1 MKAFVTDSSSM
12 LDAPTA
18 SQWGVRV
25 IPLGVTLDGES
36 FKDGVTL
43 STDEYYRRVAE
54 TEPVVTTSQPSPG
67 EFRRAYED
75 LVAEGATEVHSV
87 HVAEKYSG
95 TLNSAR
101 LAAAE
106 LNVPVHLYD
115 SGTSS
120 YGVAVALSCVAEA
133 VRAGQSPEQ
142 ATEAMER
149 RTELLRT
156 CFYMDRVDVSAR
168 GMETVPSLNEDTALQ
183 TIWTIKADQLLSV
196 GEIATMRQAAEL
208 MLAEALKGSAD
219 IRVAVGIGDLR
230 NQPFAEDL
238 DDLASSESRVLSVR
252 HYRVGP
258 AVAAYLG
265 PNSAGIFW
273 YPEPR

>member
-18 SQWGVRV
+18 SEWGVRV

-36 FKDGVTL
+36 FEDGVTL
-43 STDEYYRRVAE
+43 SIDEYYRRVAE
-54 TEPVVTTSQPSPG
+54 TSPVVTTSQPSPG
-67 EFRRAYED
+67 QFLRTYEE
-75 LVAEGATEVHSV
+75 LVAEGATEIHSV
-87 HVAEKYSG
+87 HVGEKYSG

-106 LNVPVHLYD
+106 IDVPVHLYD

-133 VRAGQSPEQ
+133 IRAGQSPEQ
-142 ATEAMER
+142 ATRALEE

-168 GMETVPSLNEDTALQ
+168 GMETVPSLNENTALQ

-208 MLAEALKGSAD
+208 MFVEALRGSGD

-230 NQPFAEDL
+230 NLPFAEDFAE
-238 DDLASSESRVLSVR
+238 LARSESRVLSVR
-252 HYRVGP
+252 NYRVGP

-273 YPEPR
+273 YPQ

>member
-12 LDAPTA
+12 LDAHTA
-18 SQWGVRV
+18 SEWGVRV
-25 IPLGVTLDGES
+25 IPLGVTLDGDS
-36 FKDGVTL
+36 FEDGVTL
-43 STDEYYRRVAE
+43 STDEYYRRVAA
-54 TEPVVTTSQPSPG
+54 TSPVVTTSQPSPG
-67 EFRRAYED
+67 QFVRTYEE
-75 LVAEGATEVHSV
+75 LVVDGATEIHSV
-87 HVAEKYSG
+87 HVGEKYSG

-106 LNVPVHLYD
+106 IDVPVHLYD

-120 YGVAVALSCVAEA
+120 YGVAVALGCVTEA
-133 VRAGQSPEQ
+133 VRDGQSPEQ
-142 ATEAMER
+142 ATRAMEQ
-149 RTELLRT
+149 RTDVLRT

-183 TIWTIKADQLLSV
+183 TIWTIKSDQLLSV

-208 MLAEALKGSAD
+208 MLTEALKGSTD
-219 IRVAVGIGDLR
+219 IHVAVGIGDLR
-230 NQPFAEDL
+230 NQPFAEDI
-238 DDLASSESRVLSVR
+238 DELASSETRVLSMR

-273 YPEPR
+273 YPQ